1 MMGTS
6 LTVYPFA
13 KLPELVPED
22 CPRLLLNLDHV
33 GGWGSRVNDVA
44 CLMPCDKAVRELC
57 KKLGWEEELDKLWE
71 GTALSTEG
79 PAETETAKE
88 KVDEVVEEL
97 AEIIGAVK
105 LEDKEDNTT
114 EGVGSKEGV
123 SKPGPG
129 VEAKGASISEGDT
142 ERTTSESVPPKDAK
156 DVEKVEVVT
165 ATEKGGESKESKT
178 GPSDSEAVVTPENT
192 NEREDAASK
201 DKVDG
206 REDAGGK
213 L

>member
-1 MMGTS
+1 MGTS

-97 AEIIGAVK
+97 AEIIGTVK
-105 LEDKEDNTT
+105 LEDKGDSAT
-114 EGVGSKEGV
+114 EGVGSKEGP
-123 SKPGPG
+123 SKPG
-129 VEAKGASISEGDT
+129 VEAKEVDISERDT
-142 ERTTSESVPPKDAK
+142 EHSASESEPPKNAK
-156 DVEKVEVVT
+156 AIENIEVVST
-165 ATEKGGESKESKT
+165 TEKGGESKESKA
-178 GPSDSEAVVTPENT
+178 GPSDSETVVTPENT
-192 NEREDAASK
+192 NEREDAASE

-213 L
+213 Q